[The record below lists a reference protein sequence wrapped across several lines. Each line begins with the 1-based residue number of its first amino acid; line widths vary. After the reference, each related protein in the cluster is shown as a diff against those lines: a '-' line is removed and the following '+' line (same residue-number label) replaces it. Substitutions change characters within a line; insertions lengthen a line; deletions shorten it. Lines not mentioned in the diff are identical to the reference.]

1 MCRIGGRHRSGDAS
15 LRGAS
20 LEIPPFAFLISNR
33 GPLSGSGTLHGGEF
47 DWGGRLLNSNGGARW
62 WAQTG
67 RKSVV
72 ECNGISPPDCETDK
86 SSRVER
92 RS

>member
-20 LEIPPFAFLISNR
+20 LEIPPFALLMSNR
-33 GPLSGSGTLHGGEF
+33 GPSSGSGTLHGGEF

-72 ECNGISPPDCETDK
+72 ECNGRSPPDCKTDK
-86 SSRVER
+86 SSRDES

>member
-72 ECNGISPPDCETDK
+72 ECNGRSPPDCETDK
-86 SSRVER
+86 SNRDESR
-92 RS
+92 S

>member
-20 LEIPPFAFLISNR
+20 LEIPPFALLISNR
-33 GPLSGSGTLHGGEF
+33 GPLSGSGTLRGGEF
-47 DWGGRLLNSNGGARW
+47 DWGGRLPNCNGGARW
-62 WAQTG
+62 LAQTG

-72 ECNGISPPDCETDK
+72 ECNGRSLPDCKSDK
-86 SSRVER
+86 TSRDES

>member
-1 MCRIGGRHRSGDAS
+1 MEARAPARVEAALKYHPGLLACLTAAREA
-15 LRGAS
+15 
-20 LEIPPFAFLISNR
+20 
-33 GPLSGSGTLHGGEF
+33 GSGTLHGRQF
-47 DWGGRLLNSNGGARW
+47 DWGGRLPKSNGGARW

-86 SSRVER
+86 SSRDES

>member
-62 WAQTG
+62 LAQTG

-72 ECNGISPPDCETDK
+72 ECNGISQPDCESDK
-86 SSRVER
+86 TSRDES

>member
-1 MCRIGGRHRSGDAS
+1 MEPQD
-15 LRGAS
+15 
-20 LEIPPFAFLISNR
+20 EIPPLLAWMSNR
-33 GPLSGSGTLHGGEF
+33 GVTASGTAHGGEF
-47 DWGGRLLNSNGGARW
+47 DWGGRLPKSNGGARW

-72 ECNGISPPDCETDK
+72 ECNGISLPDCETDK

>member
-72 ECNGISPPDCETDK
+72 ECNGRSPPDCKTDK
-86 SSRVER
+86 SSRDER

>member
-15 LRGAS
+15 LRGAI

-47 DWGGRLLNSNGGARW
+47 DWGGRLPNCNGGARW

-72 ECNGISPPDCETDK
+72 ECNGRSPPDCKTDK
-86 SSRVER
+86 SSRDES